1 MTGYVKKN
9 CAKEQLKRNHGH
21 RNHLKRNKLT
31 IVANNK
37 SSSFDRNYEG
47 QTLFCYMIS
56 YFIVFIHCQVSEF
69 GLAARNMKLKLPT
82 TTNYL

>member
-1 MTGYVKKN
+1 M
-9 CAKEQLKRNHGH
+9 
-21 RNHLKRNKLT
+21 
-31 IVANNK
+31 ANNK

-69 GLAARNMKLKLPT
+69 GLAAREYEIKASYHNKLPLVGFAEKKK
-82 TTNYL
+82 YFLSWLDYVSDIPF